1 MKTKRDNTGKKQVE
15 PVKVPRDESGKIL
28 PGHSLN
34 PNGRPKGSPNARTV
48 FENFLMERY
57 KRTKKVRRKNKETG
71 ETETLEIEDESF
83 TGTRWD
89 ALIEVAFQKAQK
101 GNTFMLAYLMDQ
113 KVGKATQTNRLEGGF
128 SLRGFELNPDDEAEV
143 DDLFAIETH
152 GKKKNT
158 KNHKGGSR

>member
-1 MKTKRDNTGKKQVE
+1 MTTKRDNTGKKQV
-15 PVKVPRDESGKIL
+15 PTVVVPRDEEGKIL

-34 PNGRPKGSPNARTV
+34 PSGRPKGSPNARTV

-71 ETETLEIEDESF
+71 QTETLEVEDDGFE
-83 TGTRWD
+83 GTRWD
-89 ALIEVAFQKAQK
+89 ALIEVAFEKARK

-128 SLRGFELNPDDEAEV
+128 SLRGFELNPDDEKLV
-143 DDLFAIETH
+143 DDLFSIKTGHA
-152 GKKKNT
+152 KKNT
-158 KNHKGGSR
+158 KNHKG